1 MSSIFSQNP
10 FFTEF
15 GYEEKTTF
23 WSDFSIAD
31 LFGEDGIKDTYE
43 RAKQSWQDNIEYMTE
58 LAMVLNHKSWF
69 WNEKKPQFC
78 KLYADLWREIDN
90 FILEHFEN
98 DKGAIAYY
106 LRVTD

>member
-1 MSSIFSQNP
+1 MTSTFFKNP
-10 FFTEF
+10 LFAEF

-69 WNEKKPQFC
+69 WNGKRPHFC

-90 FILEHFEN
+90 FILEHFED
-98 DKGAIAYY
+98 DKEAISYY